1 MKLKNTLVTIYFKS
15 KRYTFM
21 VPCQE
26 VDGKTILDMNTYNK
40 LLDKIN
46 VQRRQTFSIG

>member
-1 MKLKNTLVTIYFKS
+1 MKAKKHLITIYFKS

-26 VDGKTILDMNTYNK
+26 VDGKTILDMDTYNK
-40 LLDKIN
+40 ILDKIN
-46 VQRRQTFSIG
+46 VQRGQTFSIG

>member
-1 MKLKNTLVTIYFKS
+1 MKLKKHLVTIHFKS

-26 VDGKTILDMNTYNK
+26 VDGKTILDMGTYNK
-40 LLDKIN
+40 ILDKIN
-46 VQRRQTFSIG
+46 IQRGQTFTIG